1 MLSRSRAMA
10 RAFFLFLVF
19 LFIPSLHSTPAP
31 SWSGILRDS
40 AGNAVG
46 RATAKLVSAGR
57 KRDYSATTSPGGEF
71 AIAAVAACSPNHNT
85 RHTGK
90 EIHAPEHTTFQ
101 KLRFA

>member
-1 MLSRSRAMA
+1 MA

-46 RATAKLVSAGR
+46 MATVKLVSADR
-57 KRDYSATTSPGGEF
+57 KRDYSATTSASGEF
-71 AIAAVAACSPNHNT
+71 AFTAVAAGTYTNT
-85 RHTGK
+85 RRAAGANSTAAGAMIIK
-90 EIHAPEHTTFQ
+90 NAGAPTT
-101 KLRFA
+101 

>member
-46 RATAKLVSAGR
+46 MATVKLVSADR
-57 KRDYSATTSPGGEF
+57 KRDYSATTSASGEF
-71 AIAAVAACSPNHNT
+71 AFTAVAARTYTNT
-85 RHTGK
+85 
-90 EIHAPEHTTFQ
+90 ESAPGATLTRADTTI
-101 KLRFA
+101 

>member
-19 LFIPSLHSTPAP
+19 LFIPSLYSTPAP

-46 RATAKLVSAGR
+46 MATVKLVSADR
-57 KRDYSATTSPGGEF
+57 KRDYSATTSPGGELAF
-71 AIAAVAACSPNHNT
+71 SAVAAGP
-85 RHTGK
+85 HTHPRNSARW
-90 EIHAPEHTTFQ
+90 IFVAAVTHHI
-101 KLRFA
+101 

>member
-46 RATAKLVSAGR
+46 MATVKLVSADR
-57 KRDYSATTSPGGEF
+57 KRDYSATTSAGGEF
-71 AIAAVAACSPNHNT
+71 AFTAVAAGPPTKTGRSP
-85 RHTGK
+85 GK
-90 EIHAPEHTTFQ
+90 DLGRREPPILPTHG
-101 KLRFA
+101 